1 MMSEEKSEQ
10 MLVKAFVEA
19 SVLVTFG
26 AGEVVEERPAR
37 LLEAGNYLDKG
48 LRVTEADLDGI
59 AARFPEGGVPV
70 KVEHTDSPLDPLG
83 QVRRVWRDGG
93 ALLGTLVFPADLAGF
108 LRRRGAARL
117 SVGLTREPLTLS
129 EVSLVLKPRVA
140 SATLMAEGQNA
151 EENAEIARLRA
162 ELTRREV
169 NGQIEA
175 LKARGR
181 LVPASEGLAR
191 ALLSVGRGA
200 TVTLA
205 EGPEP
210 VAEVFL
216 RFLERQPPVVTF
228 GESVPSAEDDEE
240 DEFTHSEHTFLKQ
253 LGVRPAEVA
262 VRVREEREAKEQ
274 RKENAN
280 AH

>member
-1 MMSEEKSEQ
+1 MEQTNSEQ
-10 MLVKAFVEA
+10 MFLEA
-19 SVLVTFG
+19 SALVTFG
-26 AGEVVEERPAR
+26 AGEVTEERPAR
-37 LLEAGNYLDKG
+37 LLEAGNYPDKG

-59 AARFPEGGVPV
+59 AARFPEAGVPV
-70 KVEHTDSPLDPLG
+70 KVEHVDSPLDPLG

-140 SATLMAEGQNA
+140 SATLMSGGEDAV
-151 EENAEIARLRA
+151 NAEIARLRA
-162 ELTRREV
+162 ELSRREV
-169 NGQIEA
+169 EAQIEA
-175 LKARGR
+175 LKAQGR

-191 ALLSVGRGA
+191 ALLSVGSA
-200 TVTLA
+200 AMVTLA

-210 VAEVFL
+210 VADVFW
-216 RFLERQPPVVTF
+216 RFLERQPPGVMF
-228 GESVPSAEDDEE
+228 GERVPLVEEDAEDG
-240 DEFTHSEHTFLKQ
+240 FTHSEHTFLKQ

-262 VRVREEREAKEQ
+262 VRVREERAQKEKQ
-274 RKENAN
+274 N

>member
-1 MMSEEKSEQ
+1 MSEVKSEH
-10 MLVKAFVEA
+10 MLVEA
-19 SVLVTFG
+19 AVPVTFG

-37 LLEAGNYLDKG
+37 LLEAGNYPDKG

-59 AARFPEGGVPV
+59 AARFPEAGVPV
-70 KVEHTDSPLDPLG
+70 KVEHMDSPLDPLG
-83 QVRRVWRDGG
+83 QVRRVWREGG

-140 SATLMAEGQNA
+140 SATLMAEGQDGEVNT
-151 EENAEIARLRA
+151 EIARLRA

-169 NGQIEA
+169 DRRIEA

-181 LVPASEGLAR
+181 LVPASEELAQ
-191 ALLSVGRGA
+191 ALLSVGSGA
-200 TVTLA
+200 MVTLS
-205 EGPEP
+205 EGPEL
-210 VAEVFL
+210 VADVFW

-228 GESVPSAEDDEE
+228 GENVPLAEEDEE
-240 DEFTHSEHTFLKQ
+240 DGFTHSEHTFLKQ

-262 VRVREEREAKEQ
+262 ARVREERDAKEKQ
-274 RKENAN
+274 H

>member
-1 MMSEEKSEQ
+1 MSEDKSEQ
-10 MLVKAFVEA
+10 MIVKAFVES
-19 SVLVTFG
+19 SVPVTFG

-37 LLEAGNYLDKG
+37 LLEAGNYPDKG

-59 AARFPEGGVPV
+59 AARFPKGGVPV

-83 QVRRVWRDGG
+83 QVRRVWREGG
-93 ALLGTLVFPADLAGF
+93 ALLGTLTFPADLAGF

-140 SATLMAEGQNA
+140 SATLMSGG
-151 EENAEIARLRA
+151 EEAVNTEIARLRA

-169 NGQIEA
+169 DGQITA

-191 ALLSVGRGA
+191 ALLAVGNGA

-210 VAEVFL
+210 VADVFL

-228 GESVPSAEDDEE
+228 GESVPSAEEGEE
-240 DEFTHSEHTFLKQ
+240 DGFTHSEHTFLKQ

-262 VRVREEREAKEQ
+262 VRVREEREAKE
-274 RKENAN
+274 KHH

>member
-1 MMSEEKSEQ
+1 MSEEKSEQ
-10 MLVKAFVEA
+10 MLVEA
-19 SVLVTFG
+19 ATPITFG

-37 LLEAGNYLDKG
+37 LLEAGNYPDKG
-48 LRVTEADLDGI
+48 LRVTEADLEGI

-70 KVEHTDSPLDPLG
+70 KVEHVDSPLDPVGL
-83 QVRRVWRDGG
+83 VRRVWREGG

-140 SATLMAEGQNA
+140 SATLMNGGEDSV
-151 EENAEIARLRA
+151 NAEIARLRA

-169 NGQIEA
+169 EGQIEA

-191 ALLSVGRGA
+191 ALLSVGGGA
-200 TVTLA
+200 MVTLSD
-205 EGPEP
+205 GPEP

-228 GESVPSAEDDEE
+228 GESVPSAEEDEE
-240 DEFTHSEHTFLKQ
+240 DGFTHSEHTFLKQ

-262 VRVREEREAKEQ
+262 ARVREERDAKEKQ
-274 RKENAN
+274 N

>member
-1 MMSEEKSEQ
+1 MSEEKSER
-10 MLVKAFVEA
+10 MLVES
-19 SVLVTFG
+19 SVPVTFG
-26 AGEVVEERPAR
+26 AGEMVEERPAR
-37 LLEAGNYLDKG
+37 LLEAGNYPDKG

-59 AARFPEGGVPV
+59 AARFPGAGVPV
-70 KVEHTDSPLDPLG
+70 KVEHVDSPLDPLG
-83 QVRRVWRDGG
+83 QVRRVWREGG

-140 SATLMAEGQNA
+140 SATLMADGQEGDTI
-151 EENAEIARLRA
+151 NAEIVRLRA
-162 ELTRREV
+162 ELARREV
-169 NGQIEA
+169 DGQIEA
-175 LKARGR
+175 LRAQGR

-191 ALLSVGRGA
+191 ALLTTGNGVV
-200 TVTLA
+200 VTLA

-210 VAEVFL
+210 VAEVFR
-216 RFLERQPPVVTF
+216 RFLERQPPVLTF
-228 GESVPSAEDDEE
+228 GESVPVSEE
-240 DEFTHSEHTFLKQ
+240 EEGFTHSEHTFLKQ

-262 VRVREEREAKEQ
+262 ARVREERETKEKQ
-274 RKENAN
+274 N

>member
-1 MMSEEKSEQ
+1 MDQTNSEQ
-10 MLVKAFVEA
+10 MFLEA
-19 SVLVTFG
+19 SAPVTFG

-37 LLEAGNYLDKG
+37 LLEAGNYPDKG

-59 AARFPEGGVPV
+59 AARFPEAGVPV
-70 KVEHTDSPLDPLG
+70 KVEHVDSPLDPLG
-83 QVRRVWRDGG
+83 QVRRVWREGG

-140 SATLMAEGQNA
+140 SATLMAEGQDTEVNT
-151 EENAEIARLRA
+151 EIVRLRA
-162 ELTRREV
+162 ELARREV
-169 NGQIEA
+169 DGQIEA
-175 LKARGR
+175 LKAQGR

-191 ALLSVGRGA
+191 ALLSVGSGA

-210 VAEVFL
+210 VAEVFK

-228 GESVPSAEDDEE
+228 GESVPVREE
-240 DEFTHSEHTFLKQ
+240 DGEDGFTHTEHTFLKQ
-253 LGVRPAEVA
+253 LGVRSADVA
-262 VRVREEREAKEQ
+262 ARVREEQREKT
-274 RKENAN
+274 N

>member
-1 MMSEEKSEQ
+1 MEQTNSEQ
-10 MLVKAFVEA
+10 MFLEA
-19 SVLVTFG
+19 SALVTFG
-26 AGEVVEERPAR
+26 ASDMVEERAAR
-37 LLEAGNYLDKG
+37 LLEAGNYPDKG

-59 AARFPEGGVPV
+59 AARFTDGAVPV

-83 QVRRVWRDGG
+83 QVRRVWREGG

-140 SATLMAEGQNA
+140 SATLMNEGQ
-151 EENAEIARLRA
+151 EEDAVNAEIARLRA

-169 NGQIEA
+169 DRQIEA
-175 LKARGR
+175 LKVRGR

-191 ALLSVGRGA
+191 ALLSVGNGA

-210 VAEVFL
+210 VADVFW

-228 GESVPSAEDDEE
+228 GESVLSAQEDEE
-240 DEFTHSEHTFLKQ
+240 EGFTQSEHTFLKQ

-262 VRVREEREAKEQ
+262 VRVREEREAKE
-274 RKENAN
+274 KTN

>member
-1 MMSEEKSEQ
+1 MEQTNSEQ
-10 MLVKAFVEA
+10 MFLEA
-19 SVLVTFG
+19 PALVTFG

-37 LLEAGNYLDKG
+37 LLEAGNYPDKG

-59 AARFPEGGVPV
+59 AARFPAAGVPV
-70 KVEHTDSPLDPLG
+70 KVEHVDSPLDPLG
-83 QVRRVWRDGG
+83 QVRRVWREGG

-140 SATLMAEGQNA
+140 SATLMAEGPA
-151 EENAEIARLRA
+151 GDAAGAEIARLRA
-162 ELTRREV
+162 ELARREV
-169 NGQIEA
+169 DGQIEA
-175 LKARGR
+175 LKAQGR
-181 LVPASEGLAR
+181 LVPASEALAR
-191 ALLSVGRGA
+191 ALLETGSGA
-200 TVTLA
+200 MVTLA

-210 VAEVFL
+210 VAEVFR

-228 GESVPSAEDDEE
+228 GESVPVREENSEDG
-240 DEFTHSEHTFLKQ
+240 FTHGEHTFLKQ

-262 VRVREEREAKEQ
+262 LRVREERAQKEK
-274 RKENAN
+274 RDAY
-280 AH
+280 